1 MACNISFHQG
11 IGVAG
16 GGIEQV
22 AGDVSEVQRNIAK
35 VVDEMA
41 KLVDEISKT
50 EDRIAKVEVEI
61 AEAKLQL
68 NKSDLP
74 DRERSLQTFIFRM
87 KLKEKDKLHSEQVGH
102 MAERKLLRK
111 ATMENISN
119 LRVAKDKQATSIDL
133 LASIPC
139 Q

>member
-1 MACNISFHQG
+1 MQ
-11 IGVAG
+11 G
-16 GGIEQV
+16 GGVEQV
-22 AGDVSEVQRNIAK
+22 AGDVSGILQ
-35 VVDEMA
+35 DEMA
-41 KLVDEISKT
+41 KLVGEISKT
-50 EDRIAKVEVEI
+50 EDKIAKVEVEI

-87 KLKEKDKLHSEQVGH
+87 KLKEKDKLHSAQVGH
-102 MAERKLLRK
+102 QAERKLLRE
-111 ATMENISN
+111 AMMENISN